1 MKACSCACAATDEV
15 MTPEWIQIADQ
26 VIAAHDNDSTQ
37 LVGILLDIQDQ
48 IELHYIPKPVA
59 FYLSDKLDLKI
70 TQIFDVISFYASIY
84 CHPRAKYPVQ
94 ICNSVVCRVND
105 GDSLYANLCEV
116 LGIQAGEVTA
126 DKKFTIEKVPCFG
139 ACDIAPAARINGK
152 VYGHLTSKERIMD
165 MLKEYE

>member
-1 MKACSCACAATDEV
+1 MKACSCACAAADEA
-15 MTPEWIQIADQ
+15 MTAEWTKIADQ

-59 FYLSDKLDLKI
+59 YYLSDKLGLKI

-84 CHPRAKYPVQ
+84 CQPRAKYPIQ
-94 ICNSVVCRVND
+94 ICNSVVCRIND
-105 GDSLYANLCEV
+105 GDSLYANLCEA

-126 DKKFTIEKVPCFG
+126 DRKFTIEKVPCFG

-165 MLKEYE
+165 MLKECE